1 MEYFI
6 VRKIDEAFRALCEF
20 SASGANV
27 KLVAGGTDLAVQI
40 ADGALHP
47 QALVDIT
54 GIPEL
59 GDIRVSGERL
69 AVGGAVT
76 IAKVAERDDLPAC
89 LVQGA
94 GAIGSPQ
101 IRNLG
106 TIGGNVCN
114 ASPCGD
120 TLAPLLALD
129 ARLLLRSP
137 DGERTIDAKNF
148 FLGPKKTVLM
158 EDELLVE
165 ILVDRGTRIGSSAF
179 RMIGKRNGQVIS
191 QVNTAVWLRRSG
203 RGGTIEDI
211 RVAFGSV
218 APTPI
223 RLAKVEG
230 LLRGTKGEEK
240 KIREAQNLVVEEIA
254 PISDVRASEE
264 YRHTVARALFR
275 EALEEALSK
284 A

>member
-40 ADGALHP
+40 ADGALNP

-106 TIGGNVCN
+106 TIGGNICN

-120 TLAPLLALD
+120 TLAPLLALE

-137 DGERTIDAKNF
+137 DGDRTIDAKNF
-148 FLGPKKTVLM
+148 FLGPKKTALM
-158 EDELLVE
+158 ADELLVE
-165 ILVDRGTRIGSSAF
+165 ILVDRGTLAGSSAF

-191 QVNTAVWLRRSG
+191 QVNTAVWLRRSA

-284 A
+284 T